1 MAYQKNFTTTYII
14 NGREYRITAPALF
27 DSETHEILAD
37 LELDDRAAE
46 MARSQYRIDMGLL
59 TPQKIKDYRTKI
71 GLTQE
76 ELGELINLNP
86 QLIAIYEAG
95 EFPSKKDNQV
105 LASLIKSDHVLLH
118 LINDSKTHFSPQLI
132 AKVNA
137 YLKNHTQAKKVSQ
150 KPEFT
155 VNQLANWL
163 EVESYFIDEILT
175 RFELITML
183 DLAYET
189 YLETTGNELFTPHII
204 DLQGEDYQDQNPNLA
219 AMNDYNLVSTNE
231 KIVDLL
237 SQILRDFDK

>member
-1 MAYQKNFTTTYII
+1 MAYQNNFTTTYII

-46 MARSQYRIDMGLL
+46 MAPSQYRVDMGLL
-59 TPQKIKDYRTKI
+59 TPQEIKDYRTKI

-76 ELGELINLNP
+76 ELSELTNLNP

-105 LASLIKSDHVLLH
+105 LTSLIKSDHVLLQ
-118 LINDSKTHFSPQLI
+118 LINDSKAHFSPQLI

-137 YLKNHTQAKKVSQ
+137 YLNHTQVKKVSQ

-163 EVESYFIDEILT
+163 EVESYFIDEALT
-175 RFELITML
+175 QLQLTNIL

-204 DLQGEDYQDQNPNLA
+204 DLQGENYQDQKPNLA

-231 KIVDLL
+231 KIVHLL

>member
-46 MARSQYRIDMGLL
+46 MARSQYRVDMGLL
-59 TPQKIKDYRTKI
+59 TPQEIKGYRTKI

-76 ELGELINLNP
+76 ELSELTNLNP

-105 LASLIKSDHVLLH
+105 LTSLIKSDHVLLQ
-118 LINDSKTHFSPQLI
+118 LINDSKAHFSPQLI

-137 YLKNHTQAKKVSQ
+137 YLNHTQVKKVSQ

-163 EVESYFIDEILT
+163 EVESYFIDEALT
-175 RFELITML
+175 QLQLTNIL

-204 DLQGEDYQDQNPNLA
+204 DLQGENYQDQKPNLA

>member
-46 MARSQYRIDMGLL
+46 MARSQYRVDMGLL
-59 TPQKIKDYRTKI
+59 TPQEIKDYRTKI

-76 ELGELINLNP
+76 ELSELTNLNP

-105 LASLIKSDHVLLH
+105 LNSLIKSDHVLLQ
-118 LINDSKTHFSPQLI
+118 LINDSKAHFSPQLI

-137 YLKNHTQAKKVSQ
+137 YLNHTQVKKVSQ

-163 EVESYFIDEILT
+163 EVESYFIDEALT
-175 RFELITML
+175 QLQLTNIL

-204 DLQGEDYQDQNPNLA
+204 DLQGENYQDQKPNLA

>member
-46 MARSQYRIDMGLL
+46 MARSQYRVDMGLL

-76 ELGELINLNP
+76 ELSELTNLNP

-105 LASLIKSDHVLLH
+105 LTSLIKSDHVLLQ
-118 LINDSKTHFSPQLI
+118 LINDSKAHFSLQLI

-137 YLKNHTQAKKVSQ
+137 YLNHTQVKKVSQ

-163 EVESYFIDEILT
+163 EVESYFIEEALT
-175 RFELITML
+175 LLQLTDML

-189 YLETTGNELFTPHII
+189 YLETTGNKLFTPRSIH
-204 DLQGEDYQDQNPNLA
+204 LQREDSQGQKPNLA

-237 SQILRDFDK
+237 SQILRDFSK

>member
-76 ELGELINLNP
+76 ELGELTKLNP

-105 LASLIKSDHVLLH
+105 LASLIKSDHVLLQ
-118 LINDSKTHFSPQLI
+118 LINDSKAHFSPQLI

-137 YLKNHTQAKKVSQ
+137 YLNHTQVKKVSQ

-155 VNQLANWL
+155 VNHLANWL

-175 RFELITML
+175 QLQLTNIL

-204 DLQGEDYQDQNPNLA
+204 DLQGEDYQEDQKPNLA

>member
-46 MARSQYRIDMGLL
+46 MARSQYRVDMGLL
-59 TPQKIKDYRTKI
+59 TPQEIKDYRTKI

-76 ELGELINLNP
+76 ELSELTNLNP

-105 LASLIKSDHVLLH
+105 LTSLIKSDHVLLQ
-118 LINDSKTHFSPQLI
+118 LINDSKAHFSPQLI

-137 YLKNHTQAKKVSQ
+137 YLNHTQVKKVSQ

-163 EVESYFIDEILT
+163 EVESYFIDEALT
-175 RFELITML
+175 QLQLTNIL

-204 DLQGEDYQDQNPNLA
+204 DLQGENYQDQKPNLA

>member
-76 ELGELINLNP
+76 ELGELTKLNP

-105 LASLIKSDHVLLH
+105 LASLIKSDHVLLQ
-118 LINDSKTHFSPQLI
+118 LINDSKAHFSPQLI

-137 YLKNHTQAKKVSQ
+137 YLNHTQVKKVSQ

-163 EVESYFIDEILT
+163 EVESYFIDEALT
-175 RFELITML
+175 QLQLTNIL

-204 DLQGEDYQDQNPNLA
+204 DLQGENYQDQKPNLA
-219 AMNDYNLVSTNE
+219 AMNDYNLVSINE

>member
-27 DSETHEILAD
+27 DSETHELLAST
-37 LELDDRAAE
+37 ELDDRAAE
-46 MARSQYRIDMGLL
+46 MARSQYRVDMGLL

-76 ELGELINLNP
+76 ELGELTNLNP

-105 LASLIKSDHVLLH
+105 LASLIKSDHVLLK
-118 LINDSKTHFSPQLI
+118 LINDSKAHFSPQLI

-137 YLKNHTQAKKVSQ
+137 YLNHTQVKKVSQ

-155 VNQLANWL
+155 VKQLANWL
-163 EVESYFIDEILT
+163 EVESYFIDEALT
-175 RFELITML
+175 ELQLTNIL

-204 DLQGEDYQDQNPNLA
+204 DLQGEDYQDQKPNLA
-219 AMNDYNLVSTNE
+219 AMNDYNLVSANE

-237 SQILRDFDK
+237 SKILRDLDK

>member
-46 MARSQYRIDMGLL
+46 MARSQYRVDMGLL

-76 ELGELINLNP
+76 ELSELTNLNP

-105 LASLIKSDHVLLH
+105 LTSLIKSDHVLLQ
-118 LINDSKTHFSPQLI
+118 LINDSKAHFSLQLI

-137 YLKNHTQAKKVSQ
+137 YLNHTQVKNVSQ

-163 EVESYFIDEILT
+163 EVESYFIEEALT
-175 RFELITML
+175 LLQLTDML

-189 YLETTGNELFTPHII
+189 YLETTGNKLFTPRSIH
-204 DLQGEDYQDQNPNLA
+204 LQREDSQGQKPNLA

-237 SQILRDFDK
+237 SQILRDFSK